1 MNLTAVSTTHL
12 RALHRI
18 AKHQTKGVRPFFTD
32 PRNMKALREELE
44 RREAPPVIVTLHVP
58 DPAVYEAIKE
68 AAKTPVFGYFSEGCP
83 DYRAPG
89 GDA

>member
-1 MNLTAVSTTHL
+1 MNFAAMPITHL

-68 AAKTPVFGYFSEGCP
+68 AAKVPVFGYFSEGCP

-89 GDA
+89 AV

>member
-1 MNLTAVSTTHL
+1 MNFAAMPIDRL

-58 DPAVYEAIKE
+58 DTAVYEAIKE
-68 AAKTPVFGYFSEGCP
+68 AAKKPVFGQ
-83 DYRAPG
+83 
-89 GDA
+89 